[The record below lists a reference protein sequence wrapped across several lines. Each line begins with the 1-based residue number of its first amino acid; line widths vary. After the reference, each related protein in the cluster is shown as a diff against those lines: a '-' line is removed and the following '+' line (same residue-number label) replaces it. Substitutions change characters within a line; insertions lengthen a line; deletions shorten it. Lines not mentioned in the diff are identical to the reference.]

1 MRRYSPTVVEHFT
14 NPRHVGRLDDPDVVA
29 EVANPCCGDRLHLEA
44 RLREGRITEC
54 AFLAHGCAATIA
66 IGSLLAEA
74 ITGQTIE
81 QLAGRDED
89 WVASLAG
96 GLHPSQHHCAVLG
109 KDLLHALVRN
119 AEKGGH
125 T

>member
-14 NPRHVGRLDDPDVVA
+14 NPRHIGRFDAPDVIA

-74 ITGQTIE
+74 ISGQTIE
-81 QLAGRDED
+81 QLVGRDED
-89 WVASLAG
+89 WVVSLAG
-96 GLHPSQHHCAVLG
+96 GLHPSQRHCAVLG
-109 KDLLHALVRN
+109 KDLLRALVRN
-119 AEKGGH
+119 AGEGVQS
-125 T
+125 